1 MIVISRAECNSV
13 CPFARR
19 FIEETTPHLALKMR
33 LNKVLFDQKSDFQR
47 AQIIETAQFGR
58 TLVLDGKTQ
67 SAQSDEHVYH
77 ESLVHP
83 AMMLHGSPKRVF
95 IGGGGEMATAREV
108 LRHKSVE
115 KCVMVDIDEVVCKIC
130 MEQLPEWHGGCL
142 EDPRLEL
149 KFEDARAAL
158 EASEEKYD
166 VIIMDIADPIEA
178 GPGIAL
184 YFKEFYE
191 FAKTRMNPGG
201 VIVTQSGPGSVMNAD
216 ECFSTIH
223 QTLRG
228 AFDLVVPYS
237 SDIPSFATNWAFN
250 VAFDLDSESG
260 KAMAKAL
267 EEGKAPAG
275 GVKAGAGD
283 RPTVD
288 QVTAAALRAHGDFAA
303 VDEKLGGMLNGGM
316 DSLKFLDGV
325 ALSGVLGLPRGVR
338 KVLQEETRVMTK
350 ESPVFMY

>member
-1 MIVISRAECNSV
+1 
-13 CPFARR
+13 
-19 FIEETTPHLALKMR
+19 
-33 LNKVLFDQKSDFQR
+33 
-47 AQIIETAQFGR
+47 
-58 TLVLDGKTQ
+58 
-67 SAQSDEHVYH
+67 
-77 ESLVHP
+77 
-83 AMMLHGSPKRVF
+83 MLMHGNAKRVF

-108 LRHKSVE
+108 LRHEGVE

-142 EDPRLEL
+142 DDPRLVL

-158 EASEEKYD
+158 ETSEDKYD

-191 FAKTRMNPGG
+191 FARTRMNPGG
-201 VIVTQSGPGSVMNAD
+201 MIVTQSGPGSVMNPE

-228 AFDLVVPYS
+228 AFDFVVPYA
-237 SDIPSFATNWAFN
+237 SDVPSFGSNWAFN
-250 VAFDLDSESG
+250 VAFPADCEAG
-260 KAMAKAL
+260 KAVSKAL
-267 EEGKAPAG
+267 EEAGAPAG
-275 GVKAGAGD
+275 GVGAEA
-283 RPTVD
+283 RASVN
-288 QVTAAALRAHGDFAA
+288 QVSSAAMKVHSDFEA
-303 VDEKLGGMLNGGM
+303 VDAKLGGMIKGGI
-316 DSLKFLDGV
+316 DSLRFLDGV
-325 ALSGVLGLPRGVR
+325 ALSGILGLPKGVR

>member
-1 MIVISRAECNSV
+1 
-13 CPFARR
+13 
-19 FIEETTPHLALKMR
+19 
-33 LNKVLFDQKSDFQR
+33 
-47 AQIIETAQFGR
+47 
-58 TLVLDGKTQ
+58 
-67 SAQSDEHVYH
+67 
-77 ESLVHP
+77 
-83 AMMLHGSPKRVF
+83 
-95 IGGGGEMATAREV
+95 MATAREV

-142 EDPRLEL
+142 DDPRLEL

-275 GVKAGAGD
+275 GVKAGAGE